1 MSQASKR
8 RPATLKRHRLLLPCV
23 VLLLELAVN
32 CSSTLACF
40 FFLLARFLLLQLA
53 FFFHTLLA
61 FAACFL
67 LASCLL
73 ASCACI
79 FSIVLACSCSL
90 LSFCILQLAF
100 SFDVVLALVA
110 CFQLSTVRRHLLRV
124 ISSLTPSP
132 LQSAGSADYWGN
144 YPFLTHTHF

>member
-8 RPATLKRHRLLLPCV
+8 SPATLKRHRLLLPCV

-32 CSSTLACF
+32 CWSTLACFFF

-90 LSFCILQLAF
+90 LSFCILLLQLAF

-132 LQSAGSADYWGN
+132 LPSAGVSGSDVRITYN
-144 YPFLTHTHF
+144 L